1 MLSVQD
7 INILGS
13 IIDSTY
19 GRQSS
24 MGGGSSAI
32 RKQLVGDCLVITYH
46 EVVNIAKD
54 RDKIQQV
61 DPCRERAQK
70 LVKECANRIEEEFS
84 KSAGRK
90 LKLKVKSESG
100 ELEAMSYNF
109 MSPVRPTLFRLKTTY
124 EIG

>member
-19 GRQSS
+19 GRSS
-24 MGGGSSAI
+24 SSGGGGIAV
-32 RKQLVGDCLVITYH
+32 RTQLVGECLVVTYH
-46 EVVNIAKD
+46 EVINIAKD
-54 RDKIQQV
+54 RDKLQQV

-70 LVKECANRIEEEFS
+70 CIKECASKIEKEFS
-84 KSAGRK
+84 KAAGRGFK
-90 LKLKVKSESG
+90 LKMKSEGG
-100 ELEAMSYNF
+100 ELEAMGYNF
-109 MSPVRPTLFRLKTTY
+109 MSPVRPTLFRFKTTY